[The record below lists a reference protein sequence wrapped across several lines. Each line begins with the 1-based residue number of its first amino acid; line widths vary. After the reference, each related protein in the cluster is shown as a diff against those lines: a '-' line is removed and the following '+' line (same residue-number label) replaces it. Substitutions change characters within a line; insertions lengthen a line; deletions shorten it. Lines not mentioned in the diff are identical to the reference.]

1 MKGQTFV
8 GMLVFLQLFLHQG
21 AYSNWKEGFKK
32 SAFQQMFGPSCFDRT
47 LLFGHE
53 IPCPPNLKIKIKFEL
68 GM

>member
-1 MKGQTFV
+1 MKGQ
-8 GMLVFLQLFLHQG
+8 
-21 AYSNWKEGFKK
+21 KEGFKK
-32 SAFQQMFGPSCFDRT
+32 SAFQQMFGPSYFDRT